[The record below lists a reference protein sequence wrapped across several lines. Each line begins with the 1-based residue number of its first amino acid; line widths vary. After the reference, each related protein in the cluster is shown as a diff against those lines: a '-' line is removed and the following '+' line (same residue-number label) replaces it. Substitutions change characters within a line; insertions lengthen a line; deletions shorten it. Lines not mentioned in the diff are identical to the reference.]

1 MWTYLASW
9 NKNQTGNIHSLSYPK
24 AHLKYEETSRPGD
37 EMGLEVVLPCH
48 AELPRAELLT
58 DWDNLSLHSTDCC
71 FYKAWRVK
79 KVKGRIYE
87 A

>member
-1 MWTYLASW
+1 MWTYLAMW

-37 EMGLEVVLPCH
+37 EMGLKVVLLCH
-48 AELPRAELLT
+48 AELPRAELPT
-58 DWDNLSLHSTDCC
+58 DWESLTAISTDCC
-71 FYKAWRVK
+71 FYEAWRVK
-79 KVKGRIYE
+79 KVKGGIYE

>member
-1 MWTYLASW
+1 MWTYLAMW

-37 EMGLEVVLPCH
+37 VMGLEVVLPCH
-48 AELPRAELLT
+48 AELPRAELPT
-58 DWDNLSLHSTDCC
+58 DWESLTAISTDCC
-71 FYKAWRVK
+71 FYEAWRVK
-79 KVKGRIYE
+79 KVKGGIYE